1 MSKKYLYEFR
11 DESLEFK
18 TLPEL
23 LVMCETLFDERDLYN
38 VGKGAMNQQESRGD
52 SRIVEY
58 FKILSEVKLCVEENR
73 FTDGFEQAI
82 KLKLYMTS
90 HSSTFNMLVGDYE
103 LGNLC
108 GAMTRLVTSR
118 FFDTLEK
125 IENRLKLEGSNIT
138 KLLE

>member
-23 LVMCETLFDERDLYN
+23 LVMCEFLFDERDAYN
-38 VGKGAMNQQESRGD
+38 VGKGAMNCQESRGD
-52 SRIVEY
+52 SRIIEY
-58 FKILSEVKLCVEENR
+58 FQILGEVKKCVEENR
-73 FTDGFEQAI
+73 FTDGFEQAM

-90 HSSTFNMLVGDYE
+90 HSSTFNILVGDYE
-103 LGNLC
+103 LAHLC
-108 GAMTRLVTSR
+108 GAMTKLVTSR

>member
-23 LVMCETLFDERDLYN
+23 LVMCETLFDERDFYN
-38 VGKGAMNQQESRGD
+38 VGKGAMNRQESRGD

-58 FKILSEVKLCVEENR
+58 FKILSEVKSCVEENR

-90 HSSTFNMLVGDYE
+90 YSSTFNMLVGDYE
-103 LGNLC
+103 LANLC
-108 GAMTRLVTSR
+108 GAMTKLVTSR